1 MTRTLPVIGVT
12 GTNGKT
18 STTHLVTAGLAESG
32 HRVYAASTIG
42 DSFEG
47 HPLPPAGSFT
57 EMVRRMKDLEH
68 RGATAFV
75 LECTSHALAS
85 GFAQLMQF
93 DVAIFTNL
101 THEHVEQHHSWEH
114 YLASKAQLFV
124 AGLRPEGTAVLNAAD
139 EHALL
144 LDEVI
149 PPGVR
154 RVWYAVLSRG
164 KLLRPADLSA
174 AATTLSER
182 GTTIRLDGGTLADLL
197 GGTLQVGLVGDV
209 FAENALAAALALDAV
224 GVPPEIVRSA
234 FSRIRGVPGRFEILS
249 TRPIVVVDYA
259 HTPDALARTCRT
271 ARSLAA
277 RPNGAKGR
285 VIVVFGAGGE
295 RDRGKRGPMGTAVG
309 LGADIAIV
317 TTDNPRRESPSE
329 IADVLARAARA
340 AHGAQLMIELDR
352 RRAIETALT
361 LASEKDVVVVCGK
374 GHEQGQVVGT
384 ETVPFSDV
392 DVVRELLGAR
402 RDPARNRSGAPP

>member
-1 MTRTLPVIGVT
+1 VTRILPVIGVT

-18 STTHLVTAGLAESG
+18 STTHLVAAGLAESG
-32 HRVYAASTIG
+32 RRVYAASTIG

-47 HPLPPAGSFT
+47 QPLPQAGSFT

-85 GFAQLMQF
+85 GFAQLLRF

-101 THEHVEQHHSWEH
+101 THEHVEQHRSWEH

-124 AGLRPEGTAVLNAAD
+124 VGLRPDGTAVLNAAD

-154 RVWYAVLSRG
+154 RVWYAAPSRG
-164 KLLRPADLSA
+164 KPLRPANLSA
-174 AATTLSER
+174 AATTLSES
-182 GTTIRLDGGTLADLL
+182 GTKIRLDGGALADRL
-197 GGTLQVGLVGDV
+197 GGTLDIGLVGDV
-209 FAENALAAALALDAV
+209 FAENTLAAALALDAV
-224 GVPPEIVRSA
+224 GVAPDTIRTA
-234 FSRIRGVPGRFEILS
+234 FARMRGVPGRFEILT
-249 TRPIVVVDYA
+249 TRPIVAVDYA
-259 HTPDALARTCRT
+259 HTPDALARTCHT

-277 RPNGAKGR
+277 RPNGVGGR
-285 VIVVFGAGGE
+285 VIVVFGAGGG
-295 RDRGKRGPMGTAVG
+295 RDCGKRGPMGTAVG
-309 LGADIAIV
+309 LRADIAIV
-317 TTDNPRRESPSE
+317 TTDNPRRENPSE
-329 IADVLARAARA
+329 IADALARAARS
-340 AHGAQLMIELDR
+340 AHRARVTIELDR

-361 LASEKDVVVVCGK
+361 LASEADVVVVCGK
-374 GHEQGQVVGT
+374 GHERGQVAGT

-392 DVVRELLGAR
+392 DVVRELLGDR
-402 RDPARNRSGAPP
+402 RGPARNRSWDPP

>member
-1 MTRTLPVIGVT
+1 VTRILPVIGVT

-18 STTHLVTAGLAESG
+18 STTHLVAAGLAESG
-32 HRVYAASTIG
+32 RRLYAASTIG

-47 HPLPPAGSFT
+47 QPLPPAGSFT
-57 EMVRRMKDLEH
+57 EMVRRMKDLER

-85 GFAQLMQF
+85 GFAQLVRF

-101 THEHVEQHHSWEH
+101 THEHVEQHRSWEH

-124 AGLRPEGTAVLNAAD
+124 AGLRPDGTAVLNAAD

-154 RVWYAVLSRG
+154 RVWYAAPSRG
-164 KLLRPADLSA
+164 KPLRPADLSA
-174 AATTLSER
+174 ATTTLSES
-182 GTTIRLDGGTLADLL
+182 GTTIRLEGGALANRL
-197 GGTLQVGLVGDV
+197 GGTLDIGLVGDV
-209 FAENALAAALALDAV
+209 FAENALAAALALDVV
-224 GVPPEIVRSA
+224 GVAPETIRSA
-234 FSRIRGVPGRFEILS
+234 FARMRGVPGRFEILA
-249 TRPIVVVDYA
+249 TRPIVAVDYA

-277 RPNGAKGR
+277 RPNGAGGR

-295 RDRGKRGPMGTAVG
+295 RDRAKRGPMGTAVG
-309 LGADIAIV
+309 VGADVAIV
-317 TTDNPRRESPSE
+317 TTDNPRRENPSE
-329 IADVLARAARA
+329 IADALARAARA
-340 AHGAQLMIELDR
+340 AHRARVTIELDR
-352 RRAIETALT
+352 RRAIETALA
-361 LASEKDVVVVCGK
+361 LASGHDVVVVCGK

-384 ETVPFSDV
+384 ETLPFSDV
-392 DVVRELLGAR
+392 DL
-402 RDPARNRSGAPP
+402 